1 MPLMIE
7 KKELK
12 RITSAENARNEMQIF
27 ADNQRILQEARLERD
42 MRLKKL
48 VK

>member
-12 RITSAENARNEMQIF
+12 RITSAENARNEMQNF
-27 ADNQRILQEARLERD
+27 KLTTNVFY
-42 MRLKKL
+42 KKQD
-48 VK
+48 

>member
-1 MPLMIE
+1 
-7 KKELK
+7 
-12 RITSAENARNEMQIF
+12 MQIF

-48 VK
+48 VKWKKNGCWC